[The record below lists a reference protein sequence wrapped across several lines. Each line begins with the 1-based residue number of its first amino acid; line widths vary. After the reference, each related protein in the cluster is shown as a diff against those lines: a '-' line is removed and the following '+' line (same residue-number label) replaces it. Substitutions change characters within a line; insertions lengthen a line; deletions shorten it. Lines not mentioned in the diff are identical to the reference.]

1 MGFNYASAFTD
12 VQEIDPYV
20 LKEIA
25 VTAIMNYRS
34 EFVAAGHVVVG
45 FVLSKQKVVLTSEGG
60 VTREYSFEELGFKL

>member
-1 MGFNYASAFTD
+1 MGYNHASAFLPA
-12 VQEIDPYV
+12 VDPYV

-25 VTAIMNYRS
+25 ITAILNYRS

-60 VTREYSFEELGFKL
+60 VPREYSFEELGFKL